1 VLVAVQIAVSL
12 VLLIATGLLV
22 RSLRTAEAVE
32 PGFTPDHALTLRLAL
47 PRTRYVDR
55 LAILAFQQRL
65 EQRLQTLPGVR
76 AVGGVNVLPLSGAQA
91 SVDFAVVGRPIPRDH
106 LPEAEYRM
114 ITPGYFDAAGIH
126 LASGR
131 HFTARDVSPAA
142 DVAIVNQTM
151 VDRLWQGRSPIG
163 EHLHIEPDNRV
174 ARVVEIVG
182 VVADVKQF
190 TLENPPTMDLYVP
203 VAQVPQEFMVWLANN
218 QFWVIRTAGD
228 PLAMAEAARAALAEA
243 DADVPAIVR
252 SFEQAVDR
260 SLAGRRFNLILIALF
275 GYAALVL
282 TTCGVYAVSAQGVEL
297 RRRELGIRSA
307 LGASPLA
314 LVRHVMSADV
324 RVIAIGL
331 AVGLAIARVAAGAAA
346 GLTFGVSAT
355 DPATYGVV
363 AALLAAVAGAAC
375 ALPAM
380 RAGRTDPIRVLRA
393 D

>member
-1 VLVAVQIAVSL
+1 MNAVH
-12 VLLIATGLLV
+12 
-22 RSLRTAEAVE
+22 RC
-32 PGFTPDHALTLRLAL
+32 D
-47 PRTRYVDR
+47 D
-55 LAILAFQQRL
+55 
-65 EQRLQTLPGVR
+65 
-76 AVGGVNVLPLSGAQA
+76 
-91 SVDFAVVGRPIPRDH
+91 
-106 LPEAEYRM
+106 
-114 ITPGYFDAAGIH
+114 
-126 LASGR
+126 
-131 HFTARDVSPAA
+131 
-142 DVAIVNQTM
+142 AIVNQTM

-182 VVADVKQF
+182 VVADVKHF

-203 VAQVPQEFMVWLANN
+203 VSQVPQEFMVWLANN
-218 QFWVIRTAGD
+218 QFWVIRTDGD
-228 PLAMAEAARAALAEA
+228 PLAMAEAARAPLAEA

-314 LVRHVMSADV
+314 LVRQVMSADV
-324 RVIAIGL
+324 RVISIGL
-331 AVGLAIARVAAGAAA
+331 FAGLVIARVAAGAAA

-355 DPATYGVV
+355 DPATYSVV
-363 AALLAAVAGAAC
+363 AALLAAAAAAAC

-380 RAGRTDPIRVLRA
+380 RAGRTDPIRVLRS